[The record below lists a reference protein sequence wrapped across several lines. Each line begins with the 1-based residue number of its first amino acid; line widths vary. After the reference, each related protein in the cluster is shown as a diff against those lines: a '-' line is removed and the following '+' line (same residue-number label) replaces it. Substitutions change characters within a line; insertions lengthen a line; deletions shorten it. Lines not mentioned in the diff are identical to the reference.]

1 MGLNRLRLS
10 FKGRARP
17 EGSGKPSVPI
27 EVLDHETGI
36 QTIYPSISE
45 AARAI
50 GITQSGISMAFKQK
64 PGESSIFMKKKRYQ
78 ITKLSSI

>member
-45 AARAI
+45 AAQAI
-50 GITQSGISMAFKQK
+50 GVTPASIFMAFKRQ
-64 PGESSIFMKKKRYQ
+64 GESI
-78 ITKLSSI
+78 I